1 LIAFSDDVYNWI
13 KLVHILAAIV
23 WVGGGI
29 FIQIYV
35 TRLMSAGEMTRLG
48 LFAKDLEK
56 IGNIVFI
63 PASITVLIMGIVMV
77 AYAPFIEVTD
87 LWIILGLA
95 GIVSTIL
102 FGSLFLGPEAGRL
115 GTMIEERGYDDPE
128 LQSRMRRL
136 FLVSRVDLSVIV
148 FVVVMMVLKPGS

>member
-1 LIAFSDDVYNWI
+1 MIAFSQDVYNWI

-29 FIQIYV
+29 FIQIYAS
-35 TRLMSAGEMTRLG
+35 RLMSAGEMQRLG

-56 IGNIVFI
+56 LGNMVFI
-63 PASITVLIMGIVMV
+63 PASVTVLIMGIVMV
-77 AYAPFIEVTD
+77 AYAPFIEVTE

-102 FGSLFLGPEAGRL
+102 FGSLFIGPEAGRL
-115 GTMIEERGYDDPE
+115 GKMVEERSYDDPE
-128 LQSRMRRL
+128 LQSRIRRL
-136 FLVSRVDLSVIV
+136 FVVSRIDLAVIV
-148 FVVVMMVLKPGS
+148 FVVVMMVLKPGA

>member
-1 LIAFSDDVYNWI
+1 LIAFSQVVYNWI

-29 FIQIYV
+29 FIQIYAG
-35 TRLMSAGEMTRLG
+35 RLMSAGEMQRLG
-48 LFAKDLEK
+48 LFAKDIEK
-56 IGNIVFI
+56 IGNMVFI
-63 PASITVLIMGIVMV
+63 PASVTVLIMGIVMV

-102 FGSLFLGPEAGRL
+102 FGSLFLGPESGRL
-115 GTMIEERGYDDPE
+115 GKMVEERGHEDAE
-128 LQSRMRRL
+128 VQSRVRRL
-136 FLVSRVDLSVIV
+136 FVVSRIDLAVIV
-148 FVVVMMVLKPGS
+148 FVVVVMVLKPGS